1 MSNLHV
7 TYLVGACSAVI
18 ALGVFITLV
27 VAPALG
33 SFRRSWERAV
43 VLILSAYVFAA
54 LAGIGVLLGAWII
67 IQWPRWF

>member
-7 TYLVGACSAVI
+7 TYLVGACSGVI
-18 ALGVFITLV
+18 ALCVFIALV
-27 VAPALG
+27 VTPAMTA
-33 SFRRSWERAV
+33 FRRAWEKAA

-54 LAGIGVLLGAWII
+54 LAGLGVLIGAWII